1 MIIISHNRIIVLSNI
16 IAVRKYRGGITGYQ
30 GNTDIKLVDN
40 KAIIITIKY
49 DDFKEQLK
57 NAAKANIRVLELDY

>member
-16 IAVRKYRGGITGYQ
+16 IAIREYRGGIKSFQ

-40 KAIIITIKY
+40 KAIILTIKY

-57 NAAKANIRVLELDY
+57 NAGKANIRVLELDY